1 MVPGRGK
8 GRNVNGIILLD
19 KAKGESSNYALQRI
33 KRLFHAKKAGHTGS
47 LDPLATG
54 VLPLCLG
61 EATKI
66 SQFLLDSDKRYMAK
80 VKLGERTDSGDS
92 EGVVIDVQR
101 RIDVDYDA
109 LVQTLT
115 KFEGEIKQLPPMYS
129 ALKHHG
135 VPLYKLA
142 RKGISIKRK
151 VRAVTIHKIG
161 LMNFDNNIAE
171 IDVTCSKGTYIR
183 TLADDLGQELGCGAH
198 IIELRRI
205 QAGVF
210 SIDQCRGSNELE
222 NIKESFGLSGL
233 DKVIVPMERAVEKLP
248 EVVLASETAKDIRN
262 GQAVSFHE
270 LPKSGLVRLYE
281 KENFIGIGIVN
292 ADGEVA
298 PKRLVA
304 TESCLLYTSPSP
316 RDKRQSRMPSSA

>member
-1 MVPGRGK
+1 MVRGRGK
-8 GRNVNGIILLD
+8 GRSVNGIILLD

-33 KRLFHAKKAGHTGS
+33 KRLFRAKKAGHTGS

-66 SQFLLDSDKRYMAK
+66 SQFLLDSDKRYIAK

-92 EGVVIDVQR
+92 EGVIIEVQR
-101 RIDVDYDA
+101 RIDVDYET
-109 LVQTLT
+109 LVQALT

-129 ALKHHG
+129 ALKHQG

-142 RKGISIKRK
+142 RKGLSIERK
-151 VRAVTIHKIG
+151 LRSITIHKIV
-161 LMNFDNNIAE
+161 LKSFDNNIAD

-198 IIELRRI
+198 VIELRRL
-205 QAGVF
+205 QAGTF
-210 SIDQCRGSNELE
+210 SIDQCRNSNELE
-222 NIKESFGLSGL
+222 KIEESCGLSGL
-233 DKVIVPMERAVEKLP
+233 DKVIVPMDRAVEELP
-248 EVVLASETAKDIRN
+248 EVVLADERARDLRN
-262 GQAVSFHE
+262 GQAVSFRE

-281 KENFIGIGIVN
+281 KGNFIGIGIAN

-304 TESCLLYTSPSP
+304 AESLQEFEY
-316 RDKRQSRMPSSA
+316 

>member
-33 KRLFHAKKAGHTGS
+33 KRLFNAKKAGHTGS

-66 SQFLLDSDKRYMAK
+66 SQFLLDSDKRYIAK

-92 EGVVIDVQR
+92 EGVVTDVQR

-151 VRAVTIHKIG
+151 VRTVTIHKIG

-198 IIELRRI
+198 VIELRRL

-222 NIKESFGLSGL
+222 KIKESFGLSGL
-233 DKVIVPMERAVEKLP
+233 DKVIVPMERAVETLP
-248 EVVLASETAKDIRN
+248 EVVLASETARVIRN

-304 TESCLLYTSPSP
+304 AKSLQEYEC
-316 RDKRQSRMPSSA
+316 

>member
-92 EGVVIDVQR
+92 EGVVIDVQQ

-198 IIELRRI
+198 VIELRRL

-222 NIKESFGLSGL
+222 KIKESFGLSGL

-248 EVVLASETAKDIRN
+248 EVVLASETARDIRN

-304 TESCLLYTSPSP
+304 AKSLQEFEC
-316 RDKRQSRMPSSA
+316 

>member
-66 SQFLLDSDKRYMAK
+66 SQFLLDSDKRYIAK

-129 ALKHHG
+129 ALKHNG

-151 VRAVTIHKIG
+151 VRAVTIHNIS

-198 IIELRRI
+198 VIELRRL

-222 NIKESFGLSGL
+222 KIKESFGLSGL

-248 EVVLASETAKDIRN
+248 EVVLAGEKARDIRN

-270 LPKSGLVRLYE
+270 LPKRGLVRIYE
-281 KENFIGIGIVN
+281 KGNFIGIGIVN
-292 ADGEVA
+292 ANGEVA

-304 TESCLLYTSPSP
+304 AESLQEFEY
-316 RDKRQSRMPSSA
+316 

>member
-19 KAKGESSNYALQRI
+19 KAKGESSNHALQRI

-66 SQFLLDSDKRYMAK
+66 SQFLLDSDKRYLAK

-198 IIELRRI
+198 VIELRRL

-222 NIKESFGLSGL
+222 KIRESFGLSGL
-233 DKVIVPMERAVEKLP
+233 DKVIVPMERAVETLP
-248 EVVLASETAKDIRN
+248 EVVLASETARVIRN

-304 TESCLLYTSPSP
+304 AKSLQEFEC
-316 RDKRQSRMPSSA
+316 

>member
-109 LVQTLT
+109 VVQTLT

-129 ALKHHG
+129 ALKHNG

-142 RKGISIKRK
+142 RKGISTTRK

-198 IIELRRI
+198 VIELRRL

-222 NIKESFGLSGL
+222 KIKESFGLSGL

-248 EVVLASETAKDIRN
+248 EVVLASETARDIRN

-304 TESCLLYTSPSP
+304 AKSLQEFEC
-316 RDKRQSRMPSSA
+316 

>member
-1 MVPGRGK
+1 MVRGRGK
-8 GRNVNGIILLD
+8 GRSVNGIILLD

-33 KRLFHAKKAGHTGS
+33 KRLFRAKKAGHTGS

-66 SQFLLDSDKRYMAK
+66 SQFLLDSDKRYIAK

-92 EGVVIDVQR
+92 EGVIIEVQR
-101 RIDVDYDA
+101 RIDVDYKT

-129 ALKHHG
+129 ALKHQG

-142 RKGISIKRK
+142 RKGLSIERK
-151 VRAVTIHKIG
+151 LRSITIHKIV
-161 LMNFDNNIAE
+161 LKSFDNNIAD

-198 IIELRRI
+198 VIELRRL
-205 QAGVF
+205 QAGTF
-210 SIDQCRGSNELE
+210 SIDQCRNSNELE
-222 NIKESFGLSGL
+222 KIDESFGLSGL
-233 DKVIVPMERAVEKLP
+233 DKVLVPMDRAVEELP
-248 EVVLASETAKDIRN
+248 EVVLADERARDLRN
-262 GQAVSFHE
+262 GQAVSFRE

-281 KENFIGIGIVN
+281 KGNFIGIGIAN

-304 TESCLLYTSPSP
+304 AESLQEFEY
-316 RDKRQSRMPSSA
+316 

>member
-66 SQFLLDSDKRYMAK
+66 SQFLLDSDKRYLAK

-151 VRAVTIHKIG
+151 VRAVTIHKIS

-198 IIELRRI
+198 VIELRRL

-210 SIDQCRGSNELE
+210 SIDQCRDSNELE
-222 NIKESFGLSGL
+222 TIKESFGLSGL

-248 EVVLASETAKDIRN
+248 EVVLASETARDIRN

-304 TESCLLYTSPSP
+304 AKSIQEFEC
-316 RDKRQSRMPSSA
+316 

>member
-33 KRLFHAKKAGHTGS
+33 KKLFHAKKAGHTGS

-80 VKLGERTDSGDS
+80 IKLGERTDSGDS
-92 EGVVIDVQR
+92 EGVVIDVQQ

-129 ALKHHG
+129 ALKHRG

-151 VRAVTIHKIG
+151 VRPVTIRKIG

-205 QAGVF
+205 QAGMF
-210 SIDQCRGSNELE
+210 SIDQCRDSNELE
-222 NIKESFGLSGL
+222 KIEDSFGLSGL
-233 DKVIVPMERAVEKLP
+233 DKVIVPMDRAVEELP
-248 EVVLASETAKDIRN
+248 RVVLSGERARDIRN
-262 GQAVSFHE
+262 GQPVSFRE
-270 LPKSGLVRLYE
+270 LPKSGHVRLYE
-281 KENFIGIGIVN
+281 KGNFIGIGIVN

-304 TESCLLYTSPSP
+304 SEILQEFEC
-316 RDKRQSRMPSSA
+316 

>member
-129 ALKHHG
+129 ALKHRG

-198 IIELRRI
+198 VIELRRL

-222 NIKESFGLSGL
+222 KIKESFGLSGL

-248 EVVLASETAKDIRN
+248 EVVLASETARDIRN

-270 LPKSGLVRLYE
+270 LPKRGLVRLYE
-281 KENFIGIGIVN
+281 KGNFIGIGIVN

-304 TESCLLYTSPSP
+304 AKSLQEYEC
-316 RDKRQSRMPSSA
+316 

>member
-198 IIELRRI
+198 VIELRRT

-210 SIDQCRGSNELE
+210 SIDHCRDSNELE
-222 NIKESFGLSGL
+222 KIEESFGLSGL

-248 EVVLASETAKDIRN
+248 EVVLAGEKARDIRN

-270 LPKSGLVRLYE
+270 LPKRGLVRLYE
-281 KENFIGIGIVN
+281 EGNFIGIGIVN

-304 TESCLLYTSPSP
+304 TKSIQEYEY
-316 RDKRQSRMPSSA
+316 

>member
-198 IIELRRI
+198 IIELRRL

-248 EVVLASETAKDIRN
+248 EVVLASETARDIRN

-304 TESCLLYTSPSP
+304 AKSLQEYEC
-316 RDKRQSRMPSSA
+316 

>member
-19 KAKGESSNYALQRI
+19 KAKGESSNHALQRI

-66 SQFLLDSDKRYMAK
+66 SQFLLDSDKRYLAK

-129 ALKHHG
+129 ALKHRG

-151 VRAVTIHKIG
+151 VRPVTIRKIS

-198 IIELRRI
+198 VIELRRL

-248 EVVLASETAKDIRN
+248 EVVLASETARDIRN

-304 TESCLLYTSPSP
+304 AKSLQEFEC
-316 RDKRQSRMPSSA
+316 

>member
-198 IIELRRI
+198 VIELRRL

-222 NIKESFGLSGL
+222 KIRESFGLSGL

-248 EVVLASETAKDIRN
+248 EVVLASETARDIRN

-292 ADGEVA
+292 VDGEVA

-304 TESCLLYTSPSP
+304 TESIQEYEY
-316 RDKRQSRMPSSA
+316 

>member
-129 ALKHHG
+129 ALKHNG

-198 IIELRRI
+198 VIELRRT

-210 SIDQCRGSNELE
+210 SIDQCRDSNKLE
-222 NIKESFGLSGL
+222 KIEESFGLSGL

-248 EVVLASETAKDIRN
+248 EVVLAGEKARDIRN

-281 KENFIGIGIVN
+281 KGNFIGIGIVN

-304 TESCLLYTSPSP
+304 TESIQKFEY
-316 RDKRQSRMPSSA
+316 

>member
-109 LVQTLT
+109 VVQTLT

-151 VRAVTIHKIG
+151 VRPVTIHKIG

-198 IIELRRI
+198 VIELRRL

-222 NIKESFGLSGL
+222 KIKESFGLSGL

-248 EVVLASETAKDIRN
+248 EVVLASETARDIRN

-304 TESCLLYTSPSP
+304 AKSLQ
-316 RDKRQSRMPSSA
+316 DFD

>member
-198 IIELRRI
+198 VIELRRL

-222 NIKESFGLSGL
+222 KIKESFGLSGL

-248 EVVLASETAKDIRN
+248 EVVLASETARDIRN

-270 LPKSGLVRLYE
+270 LPRSGLVRLYE

-304 TESCLLYTSPSP
+304 AKSLQEF
-316 RDKRQSRMPSSA
+316 D

>member
-198 IIELRRI
+198 VIELRRL

-210 SIDQCRGSNELE
+210 SIDQCRDSNELE
-222 NIKESFGLSGL
+222 TIKESFGLSGL

-248 EVVLASETAKDIRN
+248 EVVLASETARDIRN

-304 TESCLLYTSPSP
+304 AKSLQEFEC
-316 RDKRQSRMPSSA
+316 

>member
-66 SQFLLDSDKRYMAK
+66 SQFLLDSDKRYLAK

-198 IIELRRI
+198 VIELRRL

-210 SIDQCRGSNELE
+210 SIDQCRDSNELE
-222 NIKESFGLSGL
+222 TIKESFGLGGL

-248 EVVLASETAKDIRN
+248 EVVLASEPARDIRN

-304 TESCLLYTSPSP
+304 AKILQEYEC
-316 RDKRQSRMPSSA
+316 

>member
-109 LVQTLT
+109 VVQTLT

-151 VRAVTIHKIG
+151 VRAVTIHNIS

-198 IIELRRI
+198 VIELRRL

-222 NIKESFGLSGL
+222 KIKESFGLSGL

-248 EVVLASETAKDIRN
+248 EVVLASETARDIRN

-270 LPKSGLVRLYE
+270 LPKRGLVRLYE
-281 KENFIGIGIVN
+281 KGNFIGIGIVN
-292 ADGEVA
+292 VDGEVA

-304 TESCLLYTSPSP
+304 TESTQEYEY
-316 RDKRQSRMPSSA
+316 

>member
-19 KAKGESSNYALQRI
+19 KAKGESSNHALQRI

-66 SQFLLDSDKRYMAK
+66 SQFLLDSDKRYLAK

-129 ALKHHG
+129 ALKHRG

-151 VRAVTIHKIG
+151 VRPVTIRKIS

-198 IIELRRI
+198 VIELRRL

-210 SIDQCRGSNELE
+210 SIDQCRDSNELE
-222 NIKESFGLSGL
+222 TIKESFGLSGL

-248 EVVLASETAKDIRN
+248 EVVLASETARDIRN

-270 LPKSGLVRLYE
+270 LPKHGLVRLYE
-281 KENFIGIGIVN
+281 KANFIGIGIVN

-304 TESCLLYTSPSP
+304 AKSLQEFEC
-316 RDKRQSRMPSSA
+316 

>member
-198 IIELRRI
+198 VIELRRL

-210 SIDQCRGSNELE
+210 SIDQCRDSNELE
-222 NIKESFGLSGL
+222 KIEESFGLSGL

-248 EVVLASETAKDIRN
+248 EVVLAGEKARDIRN

-270 LPKSGLVRLYE
+270 LPKRGLVRLYE
-281 KENFIGIGIVN
+281 KGNFIGIGIVN

-304 TESCLLYTSPSP
+304 TESIQEFEY
-316 RDKRQSRMPSSA
+316 

>member
-92 EGVVIDVQR
+92 EGVIIEVQR
-101 RIDVDYDA
+101 RIDVDYET

-129 ALKHHG
+129 ALKHQG

-142 RKGISIKRK
+142 RKGLSIERK
-151 VRAVTIHKIG
+151 LRSITIHKIV
-161 LMNFDNNIAE
+161 LKSFDNNIAE

-198 IIELRRI
+198 VIELRRL

-222 NIKESFGLSGL
+222 KIKESFGLSGL

-248 EVVLASETAKDIRN
+248 EVVLASETARDIRN

-304 TESCLLYTSPSP
+304 AKSLQ
-316 RDKRQSRMPSSA
+316 DFD

>member
-8 GRNVNGIILLD
+8 GRNVSGIILLD
-19 KAKGESSNYALQRI
+19 KAKGESSNHALQRI

-66 SQFLLDSDKRYMAK
+66 SQFLLDSDKRYLAK

-151 VRAVTIHKIG
+151 VRAATIHKIG

-198 IIELRRI
+198 VIELRRL

-210 SIDQCRGSNELE
+210 SIDQCRDSNELE
-222 NIKESFGLSGL
+222 TIKESFGLTGL

-248 EVVLASETAKDIRN
+248 EVVLASETARDIRN

-281 KENFIGIGIVN
+281 KENFIGIGTVN

-304 TESCLLYTSPSP
+304 AKSLQEFEC
-316 RDKRQSRMPSSA
+316 

>member
-151 VRAVTIHKIG
+151 VRPVTIHKIG

-198 IIELRRI
+198 VIELRRL

-210 SIDQCRGSNELE
+210 SIDQCRDSNELE
-222 NIKESFGLSGL
+222 TIKESFGLTGL

-248 EVVLASETAKDIRN
+248 EVVLASETARDIRN

-281 KENFIGIGIVN
+281 KENFIGIGTVN

-304 TESCLLYTSPSP
+304 AKSLQEFEC
-316 RDKRQSRMPSSA
+316 

>member
-129 ALKHHG
+129 ALKHRG

-198 IIELRRI
+198 VIELRRL

-210 SIDQCRGSNELE
+210 SIDQCRDSNELE
-222 NIKESFGLSGL
+222 TIKESFGLSGL

-248 EVVLASETAKDIRN
+248 EVVLASETARDIRN

-281 KENFIGIGIVN
+281 KGNFIGIGIVN

-304 TESCLLYTSPSP
+304 AKSLQEFEC
-316 RDKRQSRMPSSA
+316 

>member
-66 SQFLLDSDKRYMAK
+66 SQFLLDSDKRYIAK

-151 VRAVTIHKIG
+151 VRAVTIHNIS

-198 IIELRRI
+198 VIELRRL

-222 NIKESFGLSGL
+222 KIKESFGLSGL

-248 EVVLASETAKDIRN
+248 EVVLAGEKARDIRN

-270 LPKSGLVRLYE
+270 LPKRGLVRLYE
-281 KENFIGIGIVN
+281 KGNFIGIGIVN
-292 ADGEVA
+292 ANGEVA

-304 TESCLLYTSPSP
+304 AESLQEFEY
-316 RDKRQSRMPSSA
+316 

>member
-151 VRAVTIHKIG
+151 VRPVTIHKIG

-198 IIELRRI
+198 VIELRRL

-222 NIKESFGLSGL
+222 KIKESFGLSGL

-248 EVVLASETAKDIRN
+248 EVVLASETARDIRN

-304 TESCLLYTSPSP
+304 TESIQEYEY
-316 RDKRQSRMPSSA
+316 

>member
-198 IIELRRI
+198 IIELRRL

-210 SIDQCRGSNELE
+210 SIDQCRDSNELE
-222 NIKESFGLSGL
+222 TIKESFGLSGL

-248 EVVLASETAKDIRN
+248 EVVLASETARDIRN

-304 TESCLLYTSPSP
+304 AKSLQEFEC
-316 RDKRQSRMPSSA
+316 

>member
-66 SQFLLDSDKRYMAK
+66 SQFLLDSDKRYLAK

-198 IIELRRI
+198 VIELRRL

-210 SIDQCRGSNELE
+210 SIDQCRDSNELE
-222 NIKESFGLSGL
+222 TIKESFGLSGL

-248 EVVLASETAKDIRN
+248 EVVLASETARDIRN

-304 TESCLLYTSPSP
+304 AKSLQEFEC
-316 RDKRQSRMPSSA
+316 

>member
-8 GRNVNGIILLD
+8 VRNVNGIILLD

-66 SQFLLDSDKRYMAK
+66 SQFLLDSDKRYLAK

-198 IIELRRI
+198 VIELRRL

-222 NIKESFGLSGL
+222 QIKESFGLSGL

-248 EVVLASETAKDIRN
+248 EVVLASETARDIRN

-292 ADGEVA
+292 AEGEVA

-304 TESCLLYTSPSP
+304 AKSLQEFEY
-316 RDKRQSRMPSSA
+316 

>member
-8 GRNVNGIILLD
+8 VRNVNGIILLD

-66 SQFLLDSDKRYMAK
+66 SQFLLDSDKRYLAK

-198 IIELRRI
+198 VIELRRL

-210 SIDQCRGSNELE
+210 SIDQCRDSNELE
-222 NIKESFGLSGL
+222 TIKESFGLGGL

-248 EVVLASETAKDIRN
+248 EVVLASETARDIRN

-304 TESCLLYTSPSP
+304 AKILQEYEC
-316 RDKRQSRMPSSA
+316 

>member
-33 KRLFHAKKAGHTGS
+33 KRVFHAKKAGHTGS

-198 IIELRRI
+198 VIELRRL

-222 NIKESFGLSGL
+222 KIKESFGLSGL
-233 DKVIVPMERAVEKLP
+233 DKVIVPMERAVEKLS
-248 EVVLASETAKDIRN
+248 LI
-262 GQAVSFHE
+262 H
-270 LPKSGLVRLYE
+270 
-281 KENFIGIGIVN
+281 I
-292 ADGEVA
+292 
-298 PKRLVA
+298 
-304 TESCLLYTSPSP
+304 
-316 RDKRQSRMPSSA
+316 

>member
-19 KAKGESSNYALQRI
+19 KAKGETSNYALQRI
-33 KRLFHAKKAGHTGS
+33 KKLFHAKKAGHTGS

-80 VKLGERTDSGDS
+80 IKLGERTDSGDS

-115 KFEGEIKQLPPMYS
+115 KFEGKIKQLPPMYS
-129 ALKHHG
+129 ALKHRG

-142 RKGISIKRK
+142 KPFR
-151 VRAVTIHKIG
+151 
-161 LMNFDNNIAE
+161 IAP
-171 IDVTCSKGTYIR
+171 
-183 TLADDLGQELGCGAH
+183 
-198 IIELRRI
+198 
-205 QAGVF
+205 AG
-210 SIDQCRGSNELE
+210 S
-222 NIKESFGLSGL
+222 
-233 DKVIVPMERAVEKLP
+233 
-248 EVVLASETAKDIRN
+248 
-262 GQAVSFHE
+262 
-270 LPKSGLVRLYE
+270 
-281 KENFIGIGIVN
+281 
-292 ADGEVA
+292 
-298 PKRLVA
+298 
-304 TESCLLYTSPSP
+304 
-316 RDKRQSRMPSSA
+316 

>member
-198 IIELRRI
+198 VIELRRL

-210 SIDQCRGSNELE
+210 SIDKCRDSNELE
-222 NIKESFGLSGL
+222 TIKKSFGLSGL

-248 EVVLASETAKDIRN
+248 EVVLASEPARDIRN

-281 KENFIGIGIVN
+281 KENFIGIGIIN
-292 ADGEVA
+292 ANGEVA

-304 TESCLLYTSPSP
+304 AKSLQEFEC
-316 RDKRQSRMPSSA
+316 

>member
-33 KRLFHAKKAGHTGS
+33 KRLFRAKKAGHTGS

-66 SQFLLDSDKRYMAK
+66 SQFLLDSDKRYIAK

-92 EGVVIDVQR
+92 EGVIIDVQR
-101 RIDVDYDA
+101 RIDVDYKT

-129 ALKHHG
+129 ALKHQG

-142 RKGISIKRK
+142 RKGLSIERK
-151 VRAVTIHKIG
+151 LRSITIHKIV
-161 LMNFDNNIAE
+161 LKSFDNNIAD

-198 IIELRRI
+198 VIELRRL
-205 QAGVF
+205 QAGTF
-210 SIDQCRGSNELE
+210 SIDQCRNSNELE
-222 NIKESFGLSGL
+222 KIDESFGLSGL
-233 DKVIVPMERAVEKLP
+233 DKRIGPMARAVEELP
-248 EVVLASETAKDIRN
+248 EVVLADERARDLRN
-262 GQAVSFHE
+262 GQAVSFRE

-281 KENFIGIGIVN
+281 KGNFIGIGIVN

-304 TESCLLYTSPSP
+304 AESLQEFEY
-316 RDKRQSRMPSSA
+316 